1 MHQTRLLLYIITG
14 LLLLLLPRLLPA
26 EEGWRKAAEGADK
39 KIVVYTRSV
48 EGSPLKAFRGVTRV
62 KATLGSLI
70 NLVKDVD
77 AFPEWM
83 YNAKSAKVLV
93 QISDTERFVY
103 TTQKSPW
110 PVTDRDMVVYS
121 KLEQDPDTRQVTINL
136 EARPREYPEQEGY
149 VRVPAMIGKWQFTPI
164 GDGFVEIVFE
174 ARVNPGGRIPNML
187 ANAFVI
193 DNPLETLSGLKEMIQ
208 KPKYRDAGDNLII
221 EP

>member
-121 KLEQDPDTRQVTINL
+121 KLEQDPDTRQVTVNL
-136 EARPREYPEQEGY
+136 EARPHEYPEQEGY
-149 VRVPAMIGKWQFTPI
+149 VRVPAMIGKWQYRFGAKKALFGGYRWRHISHAGLADRSNSGINTNAIII
-164 GDGFVEIVFE
+164 GFSW
-174 ARVNPGGRIPNML
+174 L
-187 ANAFVI
+187 
-193 DNPLETLSGLKEMIQ
+193 
-208 KPKYRDAGDNLII
+208 Y
-221 EP
+221 